1 MLIAAH
7 FKGIFYICN
16 MGQKL
21 KIIVKIFLEEVS
33 CAVFKVLLFD
43 KKYSKK
49 KKWNTVIT

>member
-1 MLIAAH
+1 MLIADT

-21 KIIVKIFLEEVS
+21 KIIVQFFGEEVS
-33 CAVFKVLLFD
+33 CAVFKVFLFD
-43 KKYSKK
+43 KKYSKE